1 MARAGWWR
9 NKKRDRLLLRS
20 APFQVLCC
28 PRIGVKLFGLQP
40 NLRLLKQRAISAETV
55 KTDSRQTAF
64 FPVNMHLHQLPPG
77 LTLTGFSVLSQFI
90 ANKPHL
96 LYTLDFRRV

>member
-40 NLRLLKQRAISAETV
+40 NLRLLEQRAISAETV
-55 KTDSRQTAF
+55 KTDSHQTAF
-64 FPVNMHLHQLPPG
+64 LPVNRHFTPTTNPDLPS
-77 LTLTGFSVLSQFI
+77 LGFQCNRNLSPTIHTCFTQ
-90 ANKPHL
+90 
-96 LYTLDFRRV
+96 